1 MAIASA
7 TAIHFLYNSNANAF
21 GWPTGF
27 YLPFPHTPTLEA
39 AGSSG
44 DCGLVQVLPS
54 MLPVLLNML
63 SALVRLEVDVDVD
76 VSELAYLEKL

>member
-1 MAIASA
+1 MLSVGQLAS
-7 TAIHFLYNSNANAF
+7 TYPS
-21 GWPTGF
+21 
-27 YLPFPHTPTLEA
+27 HTPLPLKQQA
-39 AGSSG
+39 VPL